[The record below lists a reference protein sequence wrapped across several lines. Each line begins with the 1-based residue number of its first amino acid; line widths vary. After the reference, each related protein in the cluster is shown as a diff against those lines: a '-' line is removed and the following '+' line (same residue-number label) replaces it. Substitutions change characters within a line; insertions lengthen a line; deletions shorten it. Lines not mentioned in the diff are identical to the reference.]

1 MLSFFPF
8 SLNLSHSPKIILM
21 LAAMLLAGFL
31 MTRVTK
37 LIHLPN
43 VTGYLLAGIVIGPHM
58 LGIVDAESI
67 SRMDFMNDIALAFI
81 AFGAGQYFKAVTL
94 RQSGKAVICVTLWES
109 LSAAVLITVSMRFL
123 FHFSWP
129 FSLLLGAIGCA
140 TAPASTIMTIQQ
152 YEASGP
158 FVDLVLQIVAL
169 DDAVALTAFSI
180 CAAYVQASSAGSVN
194 AGLILRPVLFHLLAL
209 LLGFLFGFALH
220 YAVDAGRSA
229 QHRLALTIAFLLLLT
244 GICSALDISP
254 LLSCM
259 VLGACYINI
268 GGNQQL
274 FDQANRFISPVLLLF
289 FVLSGASLN
298 LPALL
303 VTGTAGIAYFLIRIG
318 GKYLGAFA
326 GCRIA
331 QTEKKTRRFLGLALI
346 PQAGVSIG
354 LAALGQRLLAD
365 EAGTLL
371 STIILSSGLLYEIIG
386 PVCAKSALLGSGAI
400 QAKKKVLPPPH
411 CPPPFRIENGG
422 AIFRKGLFP
431 RDGLAVQYGTE
442 TILLPGRYRF

>member
-1 MLSFFPF
+1 
-8 SLNLSHSPKIILM
+8 
-21 LAAMLLAGFL
+21 
-31 MTRVTK
+31 
-37 LIHLPN
+37 
-43 VTGYLLAGIVIGPHM
+43 
-58 LGIVDAESI
+58 
-67 SRMDFMNDIALAFI
+67 
-81 AFGAGQYFKAVTL
+81 
-94 RQSGKAVICVTLWES
+94 
-109 LSAAVLITVSMRFL
+109 
-123 FHFSWP
+123 
-129 FSLLLGAIGCA
+129 
-140 TAPASTIMTIQQ
+140 
-152 YEASGP
+152 
-158 FVDLVLQIVAL
+158 
-169 DDAVALTAFSI
+169 
-180 CAAYVQASSAGSVN
+180 
-194 AGLILRPVLFHLLAL
+194 
-209 LLGFLFGFALH
+209 
-220 YAVDAGRSA
+220 
-229 QHRLALTIAFLLLLT
+229 
-244 GICSALDISP
+244 
-254 LLSCM
+254 M

-400 QAKKKVLPPPH
+400 QAKKKSPPPAALPP
-411 CPPPFRIENGG
+411 
-422 AIFRKGLFP
+422 AI
-431 RDGLAVQYGTE
+431 
-442 TILLPGRYRF
+442 